1 MTGVNPRITSGRS
14 MRRGGI
20 TTALQ
25 QKVSEGVM
33 YASLGHGR
41 KRARHLYG
49 LSLHRG
55 GARAFRPVGRYG
67 VLGARRLERCA
78 SGHTGEFEKTR
89 FTRARRRA
97 ASRRLGL
104 RCLGIRSSS
113 VGLLGRQLEW
123 ARSRRTL
130 GWGRHSVSSL
140 NAVHGA
146 GAPGARVGGASGTA
160 NGRRRRSRRTPAS
173 RRGGAG
179 TVFQGHKAQALNDK
193 GMSCCGDQGTRP
205 VT

>member
-1 MTGVNPRITSGRS
+1 MSFSRHCVAHRVIAPPGGRERTESIEAECSAGHTYDDRSWHHATGLSALLRFDRGCRRRPRRAAT
-14 MRRGGI
+14 
-20 TTALQ
+20 
-25 QKVSEGVM
+25 
-33 YASLGHGR
+33 LGHGR

-67 VLGARRLERCA
+67 VLGARRLGRCA

-113 VGLLGRQLEW
+113 VGLLGRQSEW
-123 ARSRRTL
+123 
-130 GWGRHSVSSL
+130 V
-140 NAVHGA
+140 
-146 GAPGARVGGASGTA
+146 
-160 NGRRRRSRRTPAS
+160 RSRRTPAS
-173 RRGGAG
+173 RSARAG
-179 TVFQGHKAQALNDK
+179 TL
-193 GMSCCGDQGTRP
+193 
-205 VT
+205 